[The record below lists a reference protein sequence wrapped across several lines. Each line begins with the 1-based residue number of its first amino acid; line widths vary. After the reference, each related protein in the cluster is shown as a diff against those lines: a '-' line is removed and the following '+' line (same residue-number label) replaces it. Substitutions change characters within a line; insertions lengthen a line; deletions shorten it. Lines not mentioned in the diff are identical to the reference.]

1 MTIEWLLSAV
11 VTDYKANGRRA
22 VAEVDRYKARLAA
35 YFGPDRDA
43 ATLSADEIDVY
54 AESRRKEGAA
64 VGTVNRELSCL
75 RRGLRLAHQKGRL
88 QAVPHVAVS
97 AEHNVR
103 TGFFEEHEVKALL
116 GATAPDMALLCNFL
130 YLTGWRTG

>member
-1 MTIEWLLSAV
+1 VTIEWLLSAV

-43 ATLSADEIDVY
+43 ATLSAGEIDVY
-54 AESRRKEGAA
+54 VESRRKEGAA